1 MMKDVQTINK
11 YIDAGFL
18 MARKETTNGTRGY
31 FMFQCLIS
39 YYMEGLERTITFKS
53 ESFEEACAIRN

>member
-31 FMFQCLIS
+31 FMFTMFDILLYGRDIENYHIQIQ
-39 YYMEGLERTITFKS
+39 ERVLKKR
-53 ESFEEACAIRN
+53 ER